1 MPRLCV
7 FKTETGKGFCRQM
20 FLEPRA
26 FNDKKIAPR
35 VLRGISKTDL
45 STSIFGIDLKTPII
59 EAPSAAHGL
68 EHVEAGRQ
76 RVLASA
82 LSAPLAH
89 HFAAAVRN
97 RWLPIHRTRVL
108 S

>member
-1 MPRLCV
+1 MLRLCV

-26 FNDKKIAPR
+26 FNDKKIVPR
-35 VLRGISKTDL
+35 VLQGISKTDL
-45 STSIFGIDLKTPII
+45 STSVFGIDLKTPII

-76 RVLASA
+76 CALASA
-82 LSAPLAH
+82 LSAL
-89 HFAAAVRN
+89 
-97 RWLPIHRTRVL
+97 WRTILLLLFVIDGCQYIEQEF
-108 S
+108 